1 MTSGIGIARI
11 RERSNEKKDK
21 EKERDDKNAQSK
33 GSGKGGGKG
42 KKVHKANKKSLEEA
56 APLLTKATTIFRWP
70 AAQAIIIAVMPR
82 AFRCSN
88 NDMAC

>member
-1 MTSGIGIARI
+1 
-11 RERSNEKKDK
+11 
-21 EKERDDKNAQSK
+21 
-33 GSGKGGGKG
+33 
-42 KKVHKANKKSLEEA
+42 
-56 APLLTKATTIFRWP
+56 LLTKATTIFRWP